1 MKTILPNYDPKV
13 SHPFNFKI
21 STTKDSTLQAAENLF
36 QLLGVSTGKKDYLK
50 KRFIATLLLNLK
62 LSLYNEHMIAISLR
76 PEFYAK
82 QHNRYRPAI
91 KTYDT
96 VKKVI
101 HAMADQGLIQFV
113 RGIKLTGYETG
124 VNTKIAPAEKILPY
138 ILDSHLKEFSFTP
151 PAEPIVLRTRDIPK
165 SEIDYAETLDTKE
178 WRKDINSFNELR
190 ADSKITINNVGLG
203 LFRENRNFFI
213 TNAHMPEKEL
223 RDLTAED
230 LSVIP
235 LKTTFLKRVFCGDFT
250 KGGRFYGGSEQRIPE
265 ELRKLIQINGEPVVE
280 LDYSSYHIRML
291 YNLRNKDLKGNAY
304 ESLSGGDPVWYDIYK
319 QLALRCINCCEIKKT
334 MKSIR
339 YYINKA
345 QLQKLFPDLKDTTL
359 SVYVDKLLKKH
370 SKIKEDF
377 FKDNGVNLQF
387 IDSKITNNILKHFY
401 NKPEPV
407 LVLPIHD
414 SFIIAAGYKDELKEV
429 MEQEYFKVFKKY
441 PEIK

>member
-13 SHPFNFKI
+13 SQPFNFKI
-21 STTKDSTLQAAENLF
+21 STSKESTLQAAENLF
-36 QLLGVSTGKKDYLK
+36 QLLGVSTGNKDHLK
-50 KRFIATLLLNLK
+50 KRFIATLLLNLR

-76 PEFYAK
+76 PAHYAK
-82 QHNRYRPAI
+82 QHKRYRQAI

-101 HAMADQGLIQFV
+101 HAMAAHGLIQIV
-113 RGIKLTGYETG
+113 RGIKLPGHEKG
-124 VNTKIAPAEKILPY
+124 LQTKIAPTEKILPY
-138 ILDSHLKEFSFTP
+138 LLESALKEFTYNP
-151 PAEPIVLRTRDIPK
+151 PAEPIVSRTREKPK
-165 SEIDYAETLDTKE
+165 SEIDYAETIYIKE
-178 WRKDINSFNELR
+178 WRKAINSFNELR
-190 ADSKITINNVGLG
+190 SESKITLNNVGLG
-203 LFRENRNFFI
+203 EFNDNLNFFF
-213 TNAHMPEKEL
+213 TNAELPAYEL
-223 RDLTAED
+223 RDLTTED

-235 LKTTFLKRVFCGDFT
+235 LKTTYLKRVFCGDFT
-250 KGGRFYGGSEQRIPE
+250 KGGRFYGGSEQQLSSE
-265 ELRKLIQINGEPVVE
+265 MRKLIQINGEPVVE
-280 LDYSSYHIRML
+280 LDYSSYHLRML
-291 YNLRNKDLKGNAY
+291 YHLRKRVLQGNAY
-304 ESLSGGDPVWYDIYK
+304 ASLSGGDPVWYELYK
-319 QLALRCINCCEIKKT
+319 NLALRCINCREIKKT
-334 MKSIR
+334 LKSFR
-339 YYINKA
+339 RYINNQK
-345 QLQKLFPDLKDTTL
+345 LQKMFPDLKDTTL

-387 IDSKITNNILKHFY
+387 IDSKITNNILNHFY

>member
-76 PEFYAK
+76 PAHYAK

-101 HAMADQGLIQFV
+101 HALADQGLIQFV

-235 LKTTFLKRVFCGDFT
+235 LKTTFLK
-250 KGGRFYGGSEQRIPE
+250 KGF
-265 ELRKLIQINGEPVVE
+265 LR
-280 LDYSSYHIRML
+280 
-291 YNLRNKDLKGNAY
+291 
-304 ESLSGGDPVWYDIYK
+304 
-319 QLALRCINCCEIKKT
+319 
-334 MKSIR
+334 
-339 YYINKA
+339 
-345 QLQKLFPDLKDTTL
+345 
-359 SVYVDKLLKKH
+359 
-370 SKIKEDF
+370 
-377 FKDNGVNLQF
+377 
-387 IDSKITNNILKHFY
+387 
-401 NKPEPV
+401 
-407 LVLPIHD
+407 
-414 SFIIAAGYKDELKEV
+414 
-429 MEQEYFKVFKKY
+429 
-441 PEIK
+441 